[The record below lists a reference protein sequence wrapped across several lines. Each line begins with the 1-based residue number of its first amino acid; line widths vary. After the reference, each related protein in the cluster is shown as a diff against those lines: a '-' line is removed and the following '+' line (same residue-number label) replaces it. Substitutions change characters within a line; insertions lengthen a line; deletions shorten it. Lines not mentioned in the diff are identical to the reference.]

1 MEYYDE
7 QILEARWEEERRK
20 HTTLETGI
28 YVEDDLITFSQIT
41 LPDTKIRLYLPEQF
55 VVMPDQVRE
64 VKYPSLNAPD
74 FIITSLDSTVNFCFN
89 ILPVQLEEGDT
100 KTMSSQFQ
108 NALRNVN
115 PSIRISERVDNT
127 AADKGSEMSWF
138 GFKGYAL
145 DGQNYNRMYIIRMRK
160 TVLHGIFN
168 CPPRVKDQ
176 WEGIVEQCFQSVEEL
191 WDILLGGMYMQRT
204 KELTDFLQTYR
215 AERKAARKEVL
226 EESYQKMLPALTETI
241 DHLVKSQAD
250 IQETE
255 AQRRIKYL
263 CFFRLRSSGY
273 TQSHEIALAMADK
286 KLYLDEAMDCIYWM
300 PDVIHEEIEKD
311 MEEAENLLAKAFIRL
326 EKYELFHIRQQLLSD
341 DWELFCGVLPRLVK
355 AIEGRITGSSLLL
368 EDGLEVLCG
377 GYMEEPETVC
387 CINTKEADT
396 DGK

>member
-74 FIITSLDSTVNFCFN
+74 FIITSLDSTVNFGFN

-138 GFKGYAL
+138 GFNGYAL

-168 CPPRVKDQ
+168 CPPRVRDQ

-191 WDILLGGMYMQRT
+191 WDIL
-204 KELTDFLQTYR
+204 
-215 AERKAARKEVL
+215 
-226 EESYQKMLPALTETI
+226 
-241 DHLVKSQAD
+241 
-250 IQETE
+250 
-255 AQRRIKYL
+255 
-263 CFFRLRSSGY
+263 
-273 TQSHEIALAMADK
+273 
-286 KLYLDEAMDCIYWM
+286 
-300 PDVIHEEIEKD
+300 
-311 MEEAENLLAKAFIRL
+311 
-326 EKYELFHIRQQLLSD
+326 
-341 DWELFCGVLPRLVK
+341 
-355 AIEGRITGSSLLL
+355 
-368 EDGLEVLCG
+368 
-377 GYMEEPETVC
+377 
-387 CINTKEADT
+387 
-396 DGK
+396 